1 MKAFP
6 NPEGKTLD
14 EEYDIRH
21 ILELLY
27 ELENWEEVPPF
38 KFYLDP
44 LQEAYDELVSELR
57 HMHKLGPLRC
67 SYYVERNLKMTHKI
81 FALVH

>member
-21 ILELLY
+21 ILELLFD
-27 ELENWEEVPPF
+27 LENWDEKPPF

-44 LQEAYDELVSELR
+44 L
-57 HMHKLGPLRC
+57 
-67 SYYVERNLKMTHKI
+67 
-81 FALVH
+81 